1 MMRAYTQ
8 KGAFSMSESIKS
20 VPLSELPE
28 GDARRALAAE
38 LAAGRASVYQQL
50 ITHRTIIWL
59 DHGPYAEQRLAFC
72 RMARLQPEQRLFVDE
87 WLALYTACQNAD
99 QHAENASGDAA

>member
-1 MMRAYTQ
+1 
-8 KGAFSMSESIKS
+8 MSESIKS

-38 LAAGRASVYQQL
+38 LAAGRADVYKQL
-50 ITHRTIIWL
+50 ITHKTIIWL

-72 RMARLQPEQRLFVDE
+72 RMAHVQPEQRLFVDE
-87 WLALYTACQNAD
+87 WLALYTACQNAE
-99 QHAENASGDAA
+99 QNGGTAA